1 MIAIE
6 EKAILSGLLAEIDI
20 LQTSK
25 LATQRASTQA
35 NITGLDMRAEAV
47 CNEIGNFN
55 DQVQAELKDF
65 SIKVDGIN

>member
-6 EKAILSGLLAEIDI
+6 AKAILSGLLAEMDI

-25 LATQRASTQA
+25 LATQRASAQA
-35 NITGLDMRAEAV
+35 NITGLDVRAEAV
-47 CNEIGNFN
+47 CNVIGNFN

-65 SIKVDGIN
+65 SIKVDGIK